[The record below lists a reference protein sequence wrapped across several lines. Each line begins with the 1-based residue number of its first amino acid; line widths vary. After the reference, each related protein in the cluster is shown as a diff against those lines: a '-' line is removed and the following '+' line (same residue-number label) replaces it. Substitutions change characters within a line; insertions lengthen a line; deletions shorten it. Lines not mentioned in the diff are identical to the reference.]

1 MKNITSANLMIR
13 NTEQRVKC
21 DDDDDDDDDD
31 GDGNDSKPAV
41 SRDGLTETN
50 CISVD
55 SVV

>member
-1 MKNITSANLMIR
+1 MIR

-21 DDDDDDDDDD
+21 DGDDDDDD
-31 GDGNDSKPAV
+31 GDNKRAV
-41 SRDGLTETN
+41 SRDGLTETDIQTH